1 VVVAFFGA
9 GSGVADGC
17 ADGVASG
24 SVIVPEFAFSS
35 TGPGSFRG
43 LPTVGFAAI
52 ATFFDFTAGS
62 GLNGARF
69 GSIRVVAVV
78 LEKQPCEVHVCTS
91 PRGGKGQQPINVA
104 HRAPMR
110 RVLIKSFSRGQNP
123 FPRWLEGDN
132 DENK

>member
-1 VVVAFFGA
+1 LLFLPQARVRFVACQLLV
-9 GSGVADGC
+9 SPQ
-17 ADGVASG
+17 SQL
-24 SVIVPEFAFSS
+24 FS
-35 TGPGSFRG
+35 T
-43 LPTVGFAAI
+43 
-52 ATFFDFTAGS
+52 FTAGS